1 MILSG
6 MYAQIAECAAHV
18 SEIQFKPKIKEHLQD
33 WSFFPSYCYMDNII
47 NNSHPESQRID
58 TSLLSNNNIIT
69 ARKRIMIVDDELDIA
84 NLYKLS
90 LERDGFFVEIFNDP
104 LLALSSYRSGAYD
117 LLLLDINMPRMNGFK
132 LYQEILSRH
141 LDNHVKVCFITA
153 FEEYDNQFK
162 ELFPGLEEAD
172 CFIRKPIALKAL
184 TEKVKSRLQ

>member
-1 MILSG
+1 MILSE
-6 MYAQIAECAAHV
+6 MYACITYV
-18 SEIQFKPKIKEHLQD
+18 SEIQFKPKIKVLQD
-33 WSFFPSYCYMDNII
+33 WSFFPSYHYIDDII
-47 NNSHPESQRID
+47 NRRHHESQSIHA
-58 TSLLSNNNIIT
+58 SLSSNNNIIT
-69 ARKRIMIVDDELDIA
+69 EKKRILLVDDEPDLA

-104 LLALSSYRSGAYD
+104 LLALSRYKAGAYD

-132 LYQEILSRH
+132 LYQEILLRH
-141 LDNHVKVCFITA
+141 LDRHVKVCFITA

>member
-1 MILSG
+1 
-6 MYAQIAECAAHV
+6 
-18 SEIQFKPKIKEHLQD
+18 
-33 WSFFPSYCYMDNII
+33 
-47 NNSHPESQRID
+47 
-58 TSLLSNNNIIT
+58 
-69 ARKRIMIVDDELDIA
+69 MIVDDDMDIA

-90 LERDGFFVEIFNDP
+90 LERDGFFVEIFND
-104 LLALSSYRSGAYD
+104 LLLVLSRYKAGAYD
-117 LLLLDINMPRMNGFK
+117 LLLLDISMPKMNGFK

-141 LDNHVKVCFITA
+141 SDYHVKVCFVTA

>member
-1 MILSG
+1 M
-6 MYAQIAECAAHV
+6 H
-18 SEIQFKPKIKEHLQD
+18 
-33 WSFFPSYCYMDNII
+33 NII
-47 NNSHPESQRID
+47 NSSHPESQRID
-58 TSLLSNNNIIT
+58 NSFGSSNDIIT
-69 ARKRIMIVDDELDIA
+69 AKKRIMIVDDELDIA

-104 LLALSSYRSGAYD
+104 LLALSSYKTGTYD

-132 LYQEILSRH
+132 LYQEILSCH

-162 ELFPGLEEAD
+162 KLFPALEEAD

>member
-6 MYAQIAECAAHV
+6 MHAHIAHV
-18 SEIQFKPKIKEHLQD
+18 SEIQLKPKIKGHFQYC
-33 WSFFPSYCYMDNII
+33 SFFPSYSHMDDII
-47 NNSHPESQRID
+47 NSSHPESNIHV
-58 TSLLSNNNIIT
+58 SLSSHNNIIPEK
-69 ARKRIMIVDDELDIA
+69 KRILIVDDELDIA

-104 LLALSSYRSGAYD
+104 LLALSRYKARAYD

-141 LDNHVKVCFITA
+141 SDDHVKVCFITA
-153 FEEYDNQFK
+153 FEEYNNQFK
-162 ELFPGLEEAD
+162 DLFPILEEVD
-172 CFIRKPIALKAL
+172 CFIRKPIALKDL

>member
-1 MILSG
+1 
-6 MYAQIAECAAHV
+6 MYACIKYV
-18 SEIQFKPKIKEHLQD
+18 SEIQTKPKIKLQQD
-33 WSFFPSYCYMDNII
+33 WSFFPSYCYADNII
-47 NNSHPESQRID
+47 NNSHSESQRIN
-58 TSLLSNNNIIT
+58 TSLSSNDNIIT
-69 ARKRIMIVDDELDIA
+69 EKKKRILIVDDELDIA

-104 LLALSSYRSGAYD
+104 LLALSRYKAGSYD
-117 LLLLDINMPRMNGFK
+117 MLLLDINMPRMNGFE